1 MQKAI
6 IFDCFGVL
14 ITDALAVIVA
24 ELQLRD
30 PAAAD
35 NIIAAVRAASAGTM
49 APEASRAAVAELL
62 GLTAEAYAARIRD
75 GEVKNHELLAYIAA
89 LRPRYKTALLS
100 NIIPGGLAARF
111 TPDELAA
118 HFDVVVASGDIGFAK
133 PEARAYE
140 ITADRLGVR
149 LTECVMIDDREDYC
163 SGAEGVGMQAVRYES
178 FVQMRAAL
186 ARLGVR

>member
-14 ITDALAVIVA
+14 ITDALAAIVA

-30 PAAAD
+30 PATAD
-35 NIIAAVRAASAGTM
+35 KIIAAVRAASSGTM
-49 APEASRAAVAELL
+49 APEASRATVAGLL

-118 HFDVVVASGDIGFAK
+118 HFDVVVASGDIGYAK

-178 FVQMRAAL
+178 FLQMLAAL